1 VRRSLFVL
9 FVSASTTAA
18 CASAQTPAAWDSVAR
33 VLQTP
38 AVPSAGYVRYNFP
51 RRDLTLRIGDVVVAP
66 ALALGAWVGFSGDP
80 ADATM
85 MGDLIV
91 TAAELP
97 PVLAELAR
105 QGIRISAIHNH
116 IVGEEPQ
123 ITYVHLHAQ
132 GPAAALASAVDRVL
146 VHTGLPRP
154 VTAAPAGELRIDT
167 AQVFRAL
174 GQSGRAQGSVAQL
187 GFILVPGIVTMEG
200 RVVVPA
206 LGYAS
211 PVNVQMVGPD
221 RAVATGDLSVP
232 ETKVDAVVQA
242 FAAHGITAT
251 ALHSHLVGE
260 SPAVRYIH
268 FWADGPLA
276 TVLEGLRAGIDAA
289 R

>member
-1 VRRSLFVL
+1 MRRSLFVL
-9 FVSASTTAA
+9 LASLSTTAA

-51 RRDLTLRIGDVVVAP
+51 RRDLTVRIGDVVVAP
-66 ALALGAWVGFSGDP
+66 GLALTAWVGFSGDP
-80 ADATM
+80 SDATM
-85 MGDLIV
+85 MGDLV
-91 TAAELP
+91 LTAAELP
-97 PVLAELAR
+97 TVLAELAR
-105 QGIRISAIHNH
+105 QGIGITAIHNH

-123 ITYVHLHAQ
+123 ITYVHVHAH
-132 GPAAALASAVDRVL
+132 GGATTLAAAVDRVL
-146 VHTGLPRP
+146 QRTAAPRP
-154 VTAAPAGELRIDT
+154 VTPAPGGELRIDT
-167 AQVFRAL
+167 ALVFRAL

-187 GFILVPGIVTMEG
+187 GFILVPGTVTMDG

-211 PVNVQMVGPD
+211 PVNVQMVGAD

-232 ETKVDAVVQA
+232 ESKVDAVVQA
-242 FAAHGITAT
+242 FAAHAITAT

-260 SPAVRYIH
+260 QPAVRYIH

-276 TVLEGLRAGIDAA
+276 TVLGGLRSAIDAA

>member
-1 VRRSLFVL
+1 MRRSLLVL
-9 FVSASTTAA
+9 FACVSTTAA
-18 CASAQTPAAWDSVAR
+18 CASAQAPAAWDSVAR

-97 PVLAELAR
+97 AVLAELSR
-105 QGIRISAIHNH
+105 QGIRITAIHNH
-116 IVGEEPQ
+116 LVGEEPQ

-132 GPAAALASAVDRVL
+132 GAATALAAAVDRVL
-146 VHTGLPRP
+146 QRTASPRP
-154 VTAAPAGELRIDT
+154 VTPTPAGELRIDT
-167 AQVFRAL
+167 ALVFRAL

-187 GFILVPGIVTMEG
+187 GFILVPGTVTMEG

-211 PVNVQMVGPD
+211 PVNVQMVD
-221 RAVATGDLSVP
+221 AQRAVATGDLSVP
-232 ETKVDAVVQA
+232 VTKVDAVLQA
-242 FAAHGITAT
+242 FAAHAITAT

-268 FWADGPLA
+268 FWADGSLPQ
-276 TVLEGLRAGIDAA
+276 VLEGLRAAIDAA